1 MNKHILRQAQ
11 QMQQQLAK
19 VQEGLEHESLEAS
32 AGGGAVTA
40 TVNGKQQLKSIK
52 IDPSAVDPLDL
63 AMLED
68 LVLAAVNG
76 AMGKAQQLAADR
88 MGAITGGMNIP
99 GLQ

>member
-19 VQEGLEHESLEAS
+19 VQEGLEHESLESS

-76 AMGKAQQLAADR
+76 AMDKAQQLATNR

-99 GLQ
+99 GMQ

>member
-19 VQEGLEHESLEAS
+19 VQEGLEHASLEAS

-76 AMGKAQQLAADR
+76 AMDKAQQLANDR